1 MNEVQQMENERSVAQ
16 GCGASGLR
24 QAVGQPYWLGV
35 DMGASSVKLAALNN
49 VREVVFSRREAHEG
63 APAAVLGRLL
73 GELDA
78 ALGLAGCA
86 GWAMCGSASEN
97 AGDRL
102 GAAAPQALGDVPATA
117 AGAALLAPQARSV
130 IEIGAQGAR
139 YLTDLGAR
147 MPSFAMNESC
157 AAGTGSFFE
166 DQMMRLGLP
175 LEDYSRIVGGAQSVP
190 RLSGRCAVFAKT
202 DIIHRQQ
209 EGVPVEDILQGL
221 CHAMVKTYKAT
232 IVRSLPV
239 QAPVALAGGVLMN
252 EGVVRAVCEVFGL
265 GEDELLV
272 QSDFVYLPAV
282 GCALE
287 ALEAGEGHPETVSDN
302 VTLMRLA
309 AELRAEAAGDAAGLT
324 AAASRLARLEPLPPQ
339 ELDRGLGFEALPRS
353 EWKCDSVGL
362 VPCTLG
368 VDVGSTS
375 TNLVLVDLEGHL
387 LDAQYLRTRG
397 NPKAAVG
404 EGLASLEARL
414 GGLVRVVAAAAT
426 GSGRTMIGEHV
437 GADVVRDEITCQ
449 ARGASSVVP
458 DVDTVFEIGGQDSKY
473 VSLRDGRVN
482 DFQMNKVC
490 AAGTGSFIEEQAA
503 RLGIPLPEYG
513 ALAFS
518 ATAPV
523 DLGERC
529 TVFVE
534 TAINAALSAG
544 ATKAEVAAG
553 LCQSVVRNYLHKVV
567 GSKHVGSRIVL
578 QGGVCYNPA
587 LVAAFKQFYGER
599 VSVNPNFAVS
609 GAFGAALMAL
619 DAWHTGC
626 GLAADG
632 AGVTA
637 EELIAA
643 SEGHG
648 PRVFETSFKG
658 FDLLGG
664 HEARAQV
671 NPEEVERNLAYF
683 ARTKEAYE
691 QGYTGEL
698 DPEKK
703 TVGIPRALMLHK
715 LFPMA
720 NAFFKA
726 LGFNVLLSRESDE
739 ETVRD
744 CQGAAQGET
753 CFPFKLL
760 HGHMKQLADAGV
772 DYIFMPRIHTV
783 RHVKST
789 VDHNYACP
797 YMQVGAELAAQEL
810 DFAGRG
816 IELISPQFEMDYGQN
831 AIADSLLEIGEH
843 LGFTR
848 QQAARAMLK
857 GGFAVMK
864 FTKVLEDYGDEL
876 LRSLKPGER
885 AIVLVTRNYNFEDPI
900 LNSGIARALIER
912 GYKVLTVSH
921 LHAHSLDISMDY
933 PGLYWPFAQHVIS
946 GAKLV
951 RRDPRLFAV
960 YLTNHGCGPDAMVS
974 HLFRKEMGD
983 KPYLQVEMDEH
994 YSPVGIVTRIEA
1006 FLNAIEGYTAPEERL
1021 IPTSVE
1027 FVDTEHVTAVPGVPC
1042 AMPAVGP
1049 YGEFVAEWL
1058 RGRGI
1063 SDARLLETTDETL
1076 ELGRR
1081 ETTSK
1086 EYLTFADTLGLAL
1099 AAGEGRIEREACGCA
1114 GAAGQGSKAFLTELD
1129 EGSAGVGG
1137 AGVGAVS
1144 GEGTGQESAFLTELA
1159 APVATPSTPG
1169 EFLHGNDPAASRLQL
1184 LLPSAEGG
1192 EIDGQYGRVIRS
1204 ILDERGMRDVAV
1216 VAPALDKLPC
1226 AVDDIDGLFMRLLA
1240 GDVVFAAPREQ
1251 RAAVAAGL
1259 AEALEKV
1266 ERADASADG
1275 DDDAGTNTRRAAD
1288 ALACVLDAAHRVA
1301 VMPAAPGKRLGLVG
1315 EWPVVCGDALD
1326 GGMWAE
1332 LEKAG
1337 NRLVR
1342 MPLAEYLLFLWHD
1355 AAQADEHERVT
1366 NDIMPI
1372 LGETGVEMTPGMPD
1386 FTKRDFG
1393 LYTAGVQVTHDGHPL
1408 DDSQI
1413 DFSGTAGVDTASGA
1427 SVKSVDTAQTGEGTA
1442 PLIQLDLAAGFT
1454 TEAAAPE
1461 GITPEQA
1468 TAVMQ
1473 ALEGH
1478 CGAHGSDDACATCGA
1493 GCASDTTQPQ
1503 VDAVTSA
1510 SLSHIIGPDGMPQSA
1525 HEPMRPNLLAYRR
1538 KLSTPEWAEVLNRL
1552 EAMRIQVATAL
1563 GDASPYERDLEA
1575 LRSRATSLIGQ
1586 FRGANARYR
1595 YAKAVALHERCDG
1608 VIEAASMYENVDLV
1622 LRLRE
1627 QALGLEPPILH
1638 LSFDGTLDGSP
1649 AEKLRTYLYY
1659 L

>member
-1 MNEVQQMENERSVAQ
+1 MSDSMGA
-16 GCGASGLR
+16 CGAAEVCG
-24 QAVGQPYWLGV
+24 ACGDGATGTGAGAPYWLGV
-35 DMGASSVKLAALNN
+35 DMGASSVKIAALDAS
-49 VREVVFSRREAHEG
+49 RAAVFARREAHEG

-78 ALGLAGCA
+78 VLGLDGCA

-97 AGDRL
+97 VGDRL

-175 LEDYSRIVGGAQSVP
+175 LEDYSRIVAGAQSVP

-221 CHAMVKTYKAT
+221 CHAMVKAYKAT

-252 EGVVRAVCEVFGL
+252 EGVVRAAREVFGL
-265 GEDELLV
+265 GEGELLV
-272 QSDFVYLPAV
+272 QPDFVYLPAV

-287 ALEAGEGHPETVSDN
+287 ALEAGEGHPETVSDC
-302 VTLMRLA
+302 VTLTKLA
-309 AELRAEAAGDAAGLT
+309 GLLHDEAAGDASGLT
-324 AAASRLARLEPLPPQ
+324 AAVSRLARLEPLPPQ

-353 EWKCDSVGL
+353 EWKCDSAGL
-362 VPCTLG
+362 VPCALG

-414 GGLVRVVAAAAT
+414 GGLVRVVAAATT

-473 VSLRDGRVN
+473 VSLRDGRVA

-518 ATAPV
+518 AASPV

-567 GSKHVGSRIVL
+567 GSKPVGSRIVL

-587 LVAAFKQFYGER
+587 LVAAFKQFYGQR

-619 DAWHTGC
+619 DAWRAGC
-626 GLAADG
+626 GLPADG

-637 EELIAA
+637 EELLAA
-643 SEGHG
+643 SQGRG
-648 PRVFETSFKG
+648 ASAFDTSFKG

-664 HEARAQV
+664 HEARAKV

-698 DPEKK
+698 DPQKK

-720 NAFFKA
+720 QAYFKA

-760 HGHMKQLADAGV
+760 HGHMKQLVEAGV

-810 DFAGRG
+810 DFAGHG

-960 YLTNHGCGPDAMVS
+960 YLTNHGCGPDAMVG

-1006 FLNAIEGYTAPEERL
+1006 FLNAIESYTAPEERL

-1049 YGEFVAEWL
+1049 YGKLVAGWL
-1058 RGRGI
+1058 RNAGLGEV
-1063 SDARLLETTDETL
+1063 RLLRTTPESL

-1099 AAGEGRIEREACGCA
+1099 AAGEGRDEARGCA
-1114 GAAGQGSKAFLTELD
+1114 GAAGQGSE
-1129 EGSAGVGG
+1129 
-1137 AGVGAVS
+1137 
-1144 GEGTGQESAFLTELA
+1144 AFLTELA

-1192 EIDGQYGRVIRS
+1192 EADGQYGRVVRS
-1204 ILDERGMRDVAV
+1204 ILDERGLRDVAV

-1226 AVDDIDGLFMRLLA
+1226 AVRDIEGLFVRLLA
-1240 GDVVFAAPREQ
+1240 GDVVLAAPQ
-1251 RAAVAAGL
+1251 AARAGVAAELGRTL
-1259 AEALEKV
+1259 GAASPDGAL
-1266 ERADASADG
+1266 G
-1275 DDDAGTNTRRAAD
+1275 
-1288 ALACVLDAAHRVA
+1288 CVLATARCVSA
-1301 VMPAAPGKRLGLVG
+1301 TPAAPGKRLGLVG
-1315 EWPVVCGDALD
+1315 EWPVVCGEALD
-1326 GGMWAE
+1326 GGTWAE
-1332 LEKAG
+1332 LEEAG
-1337 NRLVR
+1337 NCLVR
-1342 MPLAEYLLFLWHD
+1342 MPLSEYLLFLWRD

-1372 LGETGVEMTPGMPD
+1372 LGETGVEVTPGMPD
-1386 FTKRDFG
+1386 FTRRDFG
-1393 LYTAGVQVTHDGHPL
+1393 LYTGGVQVTRDGHPL
-1408 DDSQI
+1408 ADDQI
-1413 DFSGTAGVDTASGA
+1413 DFSGSGASGVDTASGA
-1427 SVKSVDTAQTGEGTA
+1427 SSRVDVDLSAGYTADPA
-1442 PLIQLDLAAGFT
+1442 DLAGASP
-1454 TEAAAPE
+1454 EDAAA
-1461 GITPEQA
+1461 A
-1468 TAVMQ
+1468 MR

-1478 CGAHGSDDACATCGA
+1478 CGAHGSGAACMGHDSASCARGA
-1493 GCASDTTQPQ
+1493 NAAESEPASQ
-1503 VDAVTSA
+1503 VDTVTSA

-1525 HEPMRPNLLAYRR
+1525 HEPARPELLAYAR
-1538 KLSTPEWAEVLNRL
+1538 KLTTPEWAEVLDRL
-1552 EAMRIQVATAL
+1552 ETMLCEVSRAL
-1563 GDASPYERDLEA
+1563 GAASPFEPDQAVLRD
-1575 LRSRATSLIGQ
+1575 RATGLFGQ

-1595 YAKAVALHERCDG
+1595 YAKAVSLHGRCDG
-1608 VIEAASMYENVDLV
+1608 VIEAASMYENVDIV

-1627 QALGLEPPILH
+1627 QSLALEPPILH
-1638 LSFDGTLDGSP
+1638 LSFDGTLDAAP

>member
-1 MNEVQQMENERSVAQ
+1 MDEMRKARAGE
-16 GCGASGLR
+16 
-24 QAVGQPYWLGV
+24 YWLGI
-35 DMGASSVKLAALNN
+35 DLGASSVKLVALSEA
-49 VREVVFSRREAHEG
+49 REMLFARREAHGG
-63 APAAVLGRLL
+63 APAPVLERLL

-78 ALGLAGCA
+78 ALGLGLCA
-86 GWAMCGSASEN
+86 GWAMCGSSCEN
-97 AGDRL
+97 VADRL
-102 GAAAPQALGDVPATA
+102 GAAAPEALGDVPATA
-117 AGAALLAPQARSV
+117 AGAALLAPGARSV
-130 IEIGAQGAR
+130 IEVGAQSAR
-139 YLTDLGAR
+139 YLTDLDAR
-147 MPSFAMNESC
+147 MPSFSMNESC

-175 LEDYSRIVGGAQSVP
+175 LEDYSAIVAGSKTVP

-232 IVRSLPV
+232 IVRALPV
-239 QAPVALAGGVLMN
+239 RPPVALAGGVLMN
-252 EGVVRAVCEVFGL
+252 EGVVRAVREVFGL
-265 GEDELLV
+265 GEGELLV
-272 QSDFVYLPAV
+272 RPDFVYLPAC

-287 ALEAGEGHPETVSDN
+287 ALSAGRAACAGEAGGVGAAADGAGEAAGACGGVCRPATVSDAAAL
-302 VTLMRLA
+302 VRLHAALA
-309 AELRAEAAGDAAGLT
+309 AEAGGAGADGADGGASG
-324 AAASRLARLEPLPPQ
+324 AAAARARLARLEPLPPQ
-339 ELDRGLGFEALPRS
+339 ELDRGLGFVALPR
-353 EWKCDSVGL
+353 ERWARDADGL
-362 VPCTLG
+362 APCTLG

-375 TNLVLVDLEGHL
+375 TNLVLVDLEGNL

-404 EGLASLEARL
+404 QGLASLEARL
-414 GGLVRVVAAAAT
+414 GGLVRVVAAATT

-449 ARGASSVVP
+449 ARGASATVP
-458 DVDTVFEIGGQDSKY
+458 ETDTVFEIGGQDSKY
-473 VSLRDGRVN
+473 VALRAGRVT

-503 RLGIPLPEYG
+503 RLDIALPDYG

-518 ATAPV
+518 AASPV

-567 GSKHVGSRIVL
+567 ASKPVGERIVL

-599 VSVNPNFAVS
+599 LSVNPNFAVS
-609 GAFGAALMAL
+609 GAFGAALIAL
-619 DAWHTGC
+619 DAWRAGV
-626 GLAADG
+626 GLPAGGAPGVDGAPAVPPALPDLLAAARG
-632 AGVTA
+632 
-637 EELIAA
+637 
-643 SEGHG
+643 EG
-648 PRVFETSFKG
+648 PAVFETAFKG
-658 FDLLGG
+658 FNLLGG
-664 HEARAQV
+664 HEARARV
-671 NPEEVERNLAYF
+671 SSEEVERNLAYF

-691 QGYTGEL
+691 QGYTGQI
-698 DPEKK
+698 DPQKK

-720 NAFFKA
+720 NAFFTA

-739 ETVRD
+739 QTVRD

-772 DYIFMPRIHTV
+772 DYVFMPRIHTV

-831 AIADSLLEIGEH
+831 AIADSLLEIGER

-912 GYKVLTVSH
+912 GCKVLTVSH

-933 PGLYWPFAQHVIS
+933 PSLYWPFAQHVIS

-983 KPYLQVEMDEH
+983 KPYLQIEMDEH
-994 YSPVGIVTRIEA
+994 YSAVGIVTRIEA
-1006 FLNAIEGYTAPEERL
+1006 FLNAIESYTAPEERL

-1027 FVDTEHVTAVPGVPC
+1027 FVDTEHVSAQPGVP
-1042 AMPAVGP
+1042 AMMPEVGP
-1049 YGEFVAEWL
+1049 YGELVAGWM
-1058 RGRGI
+1058 RSQGI
-1063 SDARLLETTDETL
+1063 DVALARTSEETL

-1081 ETTSK
+1081 ETTAK

-1099 AAGEGRIEREACGCA
+1099 AAAEGRMGDAGEGREATAACVA
-1114 GAAGQGSKAFLTELD
+1114 GGSAYLTEL
-1129 EGSAGVGG
+1129 E
-1137 AGVGAVS
+1137 
-1144 GEGTGQESAFLTELA
+1144 
-1159 APVATPSTPG
+1159 APVAAPSTPG
-1169 EFLHGNDPAASRLQL
+1169 AFQQGNDTAAARLQL
-1184 LLPSAEGG
+1184 LLPSSEGAEA
-1192 EIDGQYGRVIRS
+1192 DGQYDRVIRS
-1204 ILDERGMRDVAV
+1204 ILDERGHRDVAV
-1216 VAPALDKLPC
+1216 VAPDLDKLPC
-1226 AVDDIDGLFMRLLA
+1226 AVDDVEGLFVSLLA
-1240 GDVVFAAPREQ
+1240 GDVVLAAPRTA
-1251 RAAVAAGL
+1251 R
-1259 AEALEKV
+1259 EAL
-1266 ERADASADG
+1266 RRRL
-1275 DDDAGTNTRRAAD
+1275 AGELAGCAGAQD
-1288 ALACVLDAAHRVA
+1288 ALACALGAAREVA
-1301 VMPAAPGKRLGLVG
+1301 AMPQGAGKRLGLVG
-1315 EWPVVCGDALD
+1315 EWPIVCGEHLV
-1326 GGMWAE
+1326 GGAWAE
-1332 LEKAG
+1332 LEQAG
-1337 NRLVR
+1337 HTLVR
-1342 MPLAEYLLFLWHD
+1342 MPLAEYLLFLWRD

-1372 LGETGVEMTPGMPD
+1372 LGETGVEVTPGMPD
-1386 FTKRDFG
+1386 FTRRDFG
-1393 LYTAGVQVTHDGHPL
+1393 LYTAGVEVTRDGRPL
-1408 DDSQI
+1408 EDAQI
-1413 DFSGTAGVDTASGA
+1413 DFAGSGAGARGAMGAAGVDVASGA
-1427 SVKSVDTAQTGEGTA
+1427 SEKASGVE
-1442 PLIQLDLAAGFT
+1442 LDLSAGFT
-1454 TEAAAPE
+1454 AAPVEGSGGVPADQAAA
-1461 GITPEQA
+1461 A
-1468 TAVMQ
+1468 LR

-1478 CGAHGSDDACATCGA
+1478 CGDHAPDGPGVGCQVCGA
-1493 GCASDTTQPQ
+1493 GCSDATDQR
-1503 VDAVTSA
+1503 VDAASGA
-1510 SLSHIIGPDGMPQSA
+1510 SLAHVVGPDGMPQSA
-1525 HEPMRPNLLAYRR
+1525 HEPARPDLLAYAYRPTIAER
-1538 KLSTPEWAEVLNRL
+1538 AEVLDRL
-1552 EAMRIQVATAL
+1552 EAMLGEVSRAL
-1563 GDASPYERDLEA
+1563 GAASPYEPDQVA
-1575 LRSRATSLIGQ
+1575 LRAQADALIGQ

-1595 YAKAVALHERCDG
+1595 YAKAVALHGRCDG
-1608 VIEAASMYENVDLV
+1608 VVEAASMYENVDLV

-1627 QALGLEPPILH
+1627 QSLGLEPPILH
-1638 LSFDGTLDGSP
+1638 LSFDGTLDAAP

>member
-1 MNEVQQMENERSVAQ
+1 MGDSM
-16 GCGASGLR
+16 GARGAGGSG
-24 QAVGQPYWLGV
+24 GPYWLGI
-35 DMGASSVKLAALNN
+35 DLGASSVKLAALGADRA
-49 VREVVFSRREAHEG
+49 VTFVRREAHEG
-63 APAAVLGRLL
+63 APAVVLGRLL

-78 ALGLAGCA
+78 ELGLGRCA
-86 GWAMCGSASEN
+86 GWAMCGSACEN
-97 AGDRL
+97 VGDRL
-102 GAAAPQALGDVPATA
+102 GGDAPQVLGDVPATA
-117 AGAALLAPQARSV
+117 AGASLLAPEARSV

-139 YLTDLGAR
+139 YLTALDAH

-175 LEDYSRIVGGAQSVP
+175 LEDYSRIVSGAKSVP

-221 CHAMVKTYKAT
+221 CHAMVKAYKAT

-252 EGVVRAVCEVFGL
+252 EGVVRAVREVFDLAEG
-265 GEDELLV
+265 ELLV
-272 QSDFVYLPAV
+272 QPEFVYLPAV

-287 ALEAGEGHPETVSDN
+287 ALEAGDGHPETVSDS
-302 VTLMRLA
+302 VTLSRLHELLA
-309 AELRAEAAGDAAGLT
+309 AEAEGDASGAT
-324 AAASRLARLEPLPPQ
+324 ATSSRLARLEPLPPQ
-339 ELDRGLGFEALPRS
+339 ELDRGPGFEALPRD
-353 EWKCDSVGL
+353 EWARDSAGL
-362 VPCTLG
+362 VPCALG

-414 GGLVRVVAAAAT
+414 GGLVRVVAAATT

-449 ARGASSVVP
+449 ARGASAVVP

-473 VSLRDGRVN
+473 VSLRDGRVA

-518 ATAPV
+518 AASPV

-534 TAINAALSAG
+534 TAINTALSAG

-587 LVAAFKQFYGER
+587 LVAAFKQFYGSR

-619 DAWHTGC
+619 DAWRAGC
-626 GLAADG
+626 GLPADG
-632 AGVTA
+632 AGVGAA
-637 EELIAA
+637 ELLAA
-643 SEGHG
+643 SEG
-648 PRVFETSFKG
+648 RDASAFDTSFKG

-664 HEARAQV
+664 HEARAKV

-760 HGHMKQLADAGV
+760 HGHMKQLVEAGV

-789 VDHNYACP
+789 VDHNYSCP

-810 DFAGRG
+810 DFAGHG

-921 LHAHSLDISMDY
+921 LHAHALDISMDY

-960 YLTNHGCGPDAMVS
+960 YLTNHGCGPDTMVS

-1006 FLNAIEGYTAPEERL
+1006 FLNAIESYIAPEERL

-1027 FVDTEHVTAVPGVPC
+1027 FVDTEHVTAEPGVPA

-1049 YGEFVAEWL
+1049 YGWLVAGWL
-1058 RGRGI
+1058 RGAGLGEV
-1063 SDARLLETTDETL
+1063 RLLQTTPESL

-1099 AAGEGRIEREACGCA
+1099 AAGEGRDEACGCS
-1114 GAAGQGSKAFLTELD
+1114 GAACQGSEAFLTELA
-1129 EGSAGVGG
+1129 EGASG
-1137 AGVGAVS
+1137 AGEAACAHAGSTPEAQ
-1144 GEGTGQESAFLTELA
+1144 GSAFLTELA
-1159 APVATPSTPG
+1159 APVAAPSTPG
-1169 EFLHGNDPAASRLQL
+1169 EFLHGNDVAASRLQL
-1184 LLPSAEGG
+1184 LLPSADGG
-1192 EIDGQYGRVIRS
+1192 EADGQYGRVIRS

-1226 AVDDIDGLFMRLLA
+1226 AVDDIEGLFVRLLA
-1240 GDVVFAAPREQ
+1240 GDVVLATPLTG
-1251 RAAVAAGL
+1251 RARVTAEL
-1259 AEALEKV
+1259 ARALEGI
-1266 ERADASADG
+1266 EG
-1275 DDDAGTNTRRAAD
+1275 PAA
-1288 ALACVLDAAHRVA
+1288 ALACVLGAAEDVA
-1301 VMPAAPGKRLGLVG
+1301 AMPAAPGKRLGLVG

-1326 GGMWAE
+1326 GGTWAE
-1332 LEKAG
+1332 LEAAG

-1342 MPLAEYLLFLWHD
+1342 MPLSEYLLFLWRD

-1372 LGETGVEMTPGMPD
+1372 LGETGVEVTPGMPD

-1393 LYTAGVQVTHDGHPL
+1393 LYTGGVQVTRDGHPL
-1408 DDSQI
+1408 ADDQI
-1413 DFSGTAGVDTASGA
+1413 DFSGSGASDVDAASGA
-1427 SVKSVDTAQTGEGTA
+1427 SAKVDVDLSAGYATDPGELGGVS
-1442 PLIQLDLAAGFT
+1442 PE
-1454 TEAAAPE
+1454 EAAA
-1461 GITPEQA
+1461 A
-1468 TAVMQ
+1468 MR

-1478 CGAHGSDDACATCGA
+1478 CGAHGQDGACGGCDAD
-1493 GCASDTTQPQ
+1493 CASKPQ

-1525 HEPMRPNLLAYRR
+1525 HEPARPKLLSYARR
-1538 KLSTPEWAEVLNRL
+1538 LTTPEWAEVLDRL
-1552 EAMRIQVATAL
+1552 EAMLCEVSRAL
-1563 GDASPYERDLEA
+1563 GAASPFEPDQGA
-1575 LRSRATSLIGQ
+1575 LRDRATGLFGQ

-1595 YAKAVALHERCDG
+1595 YAKAVSLHGRCDG
-1608 VIEAASMYENVDLV
+1608 VIEAASMYENVDIV

-1627 QALGLEPPILH
+1627 QSLALEPPILH
-1638 LSFDGTLDGSP
+1638 LSFDGTLDAAP